1 MYLSVRSLAPRLQL
15 SINPTP
21 FHPSTP
27 QHTHTHTHTHTQS
40 RDDGSVLWDNERNN
54 GSTYYYYP
62 EKSPPECSVINFPV
76 GILRP
81 DWLSG
86 AKYKGVEEYNGQQV
100 RVCIGRSVL
109 LF

>member
-1 MYLSVRSLAPRLQL
+1 M
-15 SINPTP
+15 
-21 FHPSTP
+21 
-27 QHTHTHTHTHTQS
+27 
-40 RDDGSVLWDNERNN
+40 LWDNERNN

-86 AKYKGVEEYNGQQV
+86 AKYKGVEEYNGHQV
-100 RVCIGRSVL
+100 RDLDLGRRSIGWFGL
-109 LF
+109 PDTDAT